1 MADGSWLKGC
11 RGDGGE
17 TKGVRVRWRVE
28 RFFLL
33 LLLTILFFFLR
44 FRLTLFFA
52 LTLPER
58 EGHHEVSSLLEHLA
72 GFLSLLVLSSLV
84 QRQLLTT

>member
-1 MADGSWLKGC
+1 MADGSWLKRC

-17 TKGVRVRWRVE
+17 TKGVRVKWRVE
-28 RFFLL
+28 RFCF
-33 LLLTILFFFLR
+33 FFFLLFCFFSLC

-84 QRQLLTT
+84 QRQTPT